1 MRQFLEN
8 MTGLSVYPMASLFI
22 FGCIFLIAVVRTFT
36 ISKSLLVEMEEL
48 PLDKNV
54 EPHKTSDVR

>member
-22 FGCIFLIAVVRTFT
+22 FGFIFLIAVVRTLT
-36 ISKSLLVEMEEL
+36 ISKSLLAEMEEL

-54 EPHKTSDVR
+54 EPYKTSDVR